1 MTYYMKSSLR
11 APKYQETLTD
21 FFPLEIHIAVRSK
34 ASPTREFRSQY
45 AAPQLRYTT
54 DILWAFSVVFIAL
67 LLLVILNKM

>member
-21 FFPLEIHIAVRSK
+21 FFPLEIHIVRSK
-34 ASPTREFRSQY
+34 ASPTSEFRSQC
-45 AAPQLRYTT
+45 AAPQLKYTM

-67 LLLVILNKM
+67 LLLVIVNKM